1 MVNLIPIP
9 SSVKETWARCN
20 LEGSILLSLSI
31 QGFLI
36 LAAPLRKRTARP
48 LEIFLIWAAYLLAD
62 FIALFTLGLISNK
75 QEAINGPLSHS
86 SKTTSSSSTT
96 ALTTSG
102 DINGDLAALWA
113 PFCLLHLGGPDTIT
127 AFSLQD
133 NALWVRHLVG
143 LIIQV
148 FVVVYTFIQSLPANK
163 LWLPISFILAAGI
176 IKYAERTRALY
187 LANLDSFR
195 GYPGPNYAKLMQE
208 YSARRQAGIPARIH
222 MVLQRRDGKSVLEKR
237 PSTSQDSTLY
247 DDVTVV
253 QHAHHFF
260 LTFMNLI
267 VDQLVLLI
275 SDRNESRHYFHEIS
289 AEQAMKVLSVELN
302 FFYEVLYTKAV
313 VVHRKLG
320 YFWRCVSSISIF
332 VALSLFFVAE
342 KQRFRSTD
350 VRITYTLFGG
360 AIVLDVLAFFMFVFS
375 DWTVVLLDEKT
386 PPSLKN
392 IFEKYLKLKSSELS
406 NTETNDLLERA
417 RKAVFG
423 RWSET
428 LSLYNFME
436 YCLKELPNK
445 NVPKIIRCC
454 HTSYIKVIDFF
465 GLMEFRERRKYVS
478 RIQVTADL
486 WKFIFKEL
494 QSESMLTDDTGVSKI
509 MSLKKGDWILR
520 YVKVPFSELIN
531 NYITEVDYDG
541 SLLLWHIATE
551 LCYNVD
557 KLCDQTNNRLR
568 ETSKTLSEY
577 MLNLIRVQPTLMSSV
592 AGIAKMRFG
601 DTLAEAHRFFAGRIE
616 GGSLDFE
623 DACTR
628 LLKVDT
634 EDYKPATVK
643 GKKSKSVL
651 FDACVLAKELRN
663 MEEKNR
669 WEFVSKIWVGL
680 LSYAACRCR
689 PSPHLDLLGKGG
701 ELITYVWL
709 LMAHFGVGKQLY
721 VTEDHATAKLI
732 VDM

>member
-350 VRITYTLFGG
+350 SFYS
-360 AIVLDVLAFFMFVFS
+360 M
-375 DWTVVLLDEKT
+375 K
-386 PPSLKN
+386 
-392 IFEKYLKLKSSELS
+392 KL
-406 NTETNDLLERA
+406 
-417 RKAVFG
+417 
-423 RWSET
+423 
-428 LSLYNFME
+428 
-436 YCLKELPNK
+436 
-445 NVPKIIRCC
+445 
-454 HTSYIKVIDFF
+454 
-465 GLMEFRERRKYVS
+465 
-478 RIQVTADL
+478 
-486 WKFIFKEL
+486 
-494 QSESMLTDDTGVSKI
+494 
-509 MSLKKGDWILR
+509 
-520 YVKVPFSELIN
+520 
-531 NYITEVDYDG
+531 
-541 SLLLWHIATE
+541 
-551 LCYNVD
+551 
-557 KLCDQTNNRLR
+557 RL
-568 ETSKTLSEY
+568 
-577 MLNLIRVQPTLMSSV
+577 
-592 AGIAKMRFG
+592 
-601 DTLAEAHRFFAGRIE
+601 H
-616 GGSLDFE
+616 
-623 DACTR
+623 
-628 LLKVDT
+628 
-634 EDYKPATVK
+634 
-643 GKKSKSVL
+643 
-651 FDACVLAKELRN
+651 
-663 MEEKNR
+663 
-669 WEFVSKIWVGL
+669 
-680 LSYAACRCR
+680 
-689 PSPHLDLLGKGG
+689 
-701 ELITYVWL
+701 
-709 LMAHFGVGKQLY
+709 
-721 VTEDHATAKLI
+721 
-732 VDM
+732 

>member
-1 MVNLIPIP
+1 
-9 SSVKETWARCN
+9 
-20 LEGSILLSLSI
+20 
-31 QGFLI
+31 
-36 LAAPLRKRTARP
+36 
-48 LEIFLIWAAYLLAD
+48 
-62 FIALFTLGLISNK
+62 
-75 QEAINGPLSHS
+75 
-86 SKTTSSSSTT
+86 
-96 ALTTSG
+96 
-102 DINGDLAALWA
+102 
-113 PFCLLHLGGPDTIT
+113 
-127 AFSLQD
+127 
-133 NALWVRHLVG
+133 
-143 LIIQV
+143 
-148 FVVVYTFIQSLPANK
+148 
-163 LWLPISFILAAGI
+163 
-176 IKYAERTRALY
+176 
-187 LANLDSFR
+187 
-195 GYPGPNYAKLMQE
+195 
-208 YSARRQAGIPARIH
+208 
-222 MVLQRRDGKSVLEKR
+222 
-237 PSTSQDSTLY
+237 
-247 DDVTVV
+247 
-253 QHAHHFF
+253 
-260 LTFMNLI
+260 
-267 VDQLVLLI
+267 
-275 SDRNESRHYFHEIS
+275 
-289 AEQAMKVLSVELN
+289 
-302 FFYEVLYTKAV
+302 
-313 VVHRKLG
+313 
-320 YFWRCVSSISIF
+320 
-332 VALSLFFVAE
+332 
-342 KQRFRSTD
+342 
-350 VRITYTLFGG
+350 
-360 AIVLDVLAFFMFVFS
+360 
-375 DWTVVLLDEKT
+375 
-386 PPSLKN
+386 
-392 IFEKYLKLKSSELS
+392 
-406 NTETNDLLERA
+406 
-417 RKAVFG
+417 
-423 RWSET
+423 
-428 LSLYNFME
+428 
-436 YCLKELPNK
+436 
-445 NVPKIIRCC
+445 
-454 HTSYIKVIDFF
+454 
-465 GLMEFRERRKYVS
+465 MEFRERRKYVS